1 MRDHWNR
8 GYAGALTCTCGW
20 KKTEGLVNR
29 CGDAARISTAA
40 SAPRTILRRSHDV
53 DASRHAGD
61 FRRHVDQGKDLK
73 NCRDA
78 NEDHGKSY
86 EGTCEAHPVF
96 VDPCESPDSE
106 CWTVMSFADP
116 SAAPREKNA
125 GGRGPAAGVP
135 RGHSDGWRCC

>member
-1 MRDHWNR
+1 VRDHWNR

-29 CGDAARISTAA
+29 C
-40 SAPRTILRRSHDV
+40 
-53 DASRHAGD
+53 D